1 MTTAPSPVRTGSMS
15 NGRVSLEIALAW
27 GLIAG
32 TVLFSAAWA
41 ILGAVRPGYSWVTQ
55 PISGL
60 GIGPG
65 AALMNT
71 AFVVLGVLT
80 VTGTVG
86 TFRLFKDI
94 SPISR
99 WSSVALLALSG
110 VGAILCGLFTWE
122 SFAPHMVGST
132 LGLAGPIAGFSV
144 AGFM

>member
-1 MTTAPSPVRTGSMS
+1 MTTAPSPVRTGSMTD
-15 NGRVSLEIALAW
+15 GRLALEIALAW

-32 TVLFSAAWA
+32 AVLFSDAWV
-41 ILGAVRPGYSWVTQ
+41 ILGAVRPDYSWVTQ

-71 AFVVLGVLT
+71 SFVVLGVLT

-86 TFRLFKDI
+86 TFRLFEDI

-99 WSSVALLALSG
+99 
-110 VGAILCGLFTWE
+110 
-122 SFAPHMVGST
+122 
-132 LGLAGPIAGFSV
+132 
-144 AGFM
+144 